1 MKQEIQNA
9 LHVALTLIAKTHHIA
24 EEELNQPI
32 ELERCKD
39 PAHGDFATNLAMR
52 YAKIF
57 KMNPKELADQIV
69 VSVPLIE
76 SVASMEVAG
85 PGFVNIRLSHDS
97 ETAVLKTIMEQGDS
111 YGRHKALQPQKILL
125 EYVSANPTGPLHVGH
140 GRGAAFGD
148 TLANVLRANGHEVD
162 EEYYVNDAGRQMD
175 ILALSV
181 YWRYLE
187 KQQKASALPKGLYQ
201 GEYVFELA
209 EQLKE
214 TVGENLAYAL
224 EDWLSEMPQDWSEAQ
239 IEAGARDVFIDQAI
253 ADLKAKLGEADYR
266 KVFDVAL
273 EAMVADIREDLAQ
286 FGVEFAR
293 WYSERSLYDEHKVEK
308 ALDILQEQGFL
319 YEKEGAMWF
328 RATDF
333 GDEKD
338 RVVRR
343 ENGVTTY
350 FASDIAYHL
359 DKYERGY
366 DEMIDIFGA
375 DHHGYMARVR
385 ASLAALD
392 LDPSQLK
399 IILVQFAVLY
409 KDGQKM
415 QMSTRSGEFVTLR
428 ALREAV
434 TSDAAR
440 FFYVMRRPEQHLDFD
455 MDLAVS
461 HSKDNPFYYV
471 EYAHARTCR
480 VLEKAES
487 EGLLTSDKLGLEYR
501 LKLKLKEEKM
511 LLKELARYPEVV
523 LSAGEQYSA
532 HPIVNY
538 LRELAG
544 AWHHYYDAGHKLL
557 HDDETIRAPRLT
569 LTAAVQQ
576 VLRNALAII
585 GVKALDK
592 M

>member
-39 PAHGDFATNLAMR
+39 PTHGDFATNLAMR

-253 ADLKAKLGEADYR
+253 ADLKAKLGETDYR

-440 FFYVMRRPEQHLDFD
+440 FFM
-455 MDLAVS
+455 
-461 HSKDNPFYYV
+461 
-471 EYAHARTCR
+471 
-480 VLEKAES
+480 
-487 EGLLTSDKLGLEYR
+487 
-501 LKLKLKEEKM
+501 
-511 LLKELARYPEVV
+511 
-523 LSAGEQYSA
+523 
-532 HPIVNY
+532 
-538 LRELAG
+538 
-544 AWHHYYDAGHKLL
+544 
-557 HDDETIRAPRLT
+557 
-569 LTAAVQQ
+569 
-576 VLRNALAII
+576 
-585 GVKALDK
+585 
-592 M
+592 